1 MSLLSDEELHNLVD
15 QGVIIAPHSQV
26 NGSSIDLT
34 LHPIIRIEDSIGL
47 SNKPIDL
54 YPVNG
59 EPRQSIATREVN
71 LNDTNYPIQG
81 IYCGYILR
89 QDEFVL
95 GSTNEMFHLP
105 ANISCEYK
113 LKSTQARNAMEH
125 LNAGWCD
132 AGWNNSQLT
141 LELKNVSRFHKLIL
155 RPNMP
160 IGQMVFFKHTPVRQE
175 NSYAIRGQYNGQQKV
190 TESKG
195 LRINEETSDA

>member
-1 MSLLSDEELHNLVD
+1 MSLLSDEELHDLVD

-34 LHPIIRIEDSIGL
+34 LHHIIRIEDSIGL

-54 YPVNG
+54 YPPDNK
-59 EPRQSIATREVN
+59 PRQSIATKE
-71 LNDTNYPIQG
+71 LDLTQQNYPALKIN
-81 IYCGYILR
+81 CGYVLR

-113 LKSTQARNAMEH
+113 LKSTQARNAMDH
-125 LNAGWCD
+125 LNAGWAD
-132 AGWNNSQLT
+132 ATWNNSQLT

-160 IGQMVFFKHTPVRQE
+160 IGQMIFFKHTPVREE
-175 NSYAIRGQYNGQQKV
+175 NSYAAKGQYNNQSKV

-195 LRINEETSDA
+195 LRINEKISNV